1 MTLCMN
7 PDGLYGQL
15 ESNIVKREA
24 PVSLFCYFCRAV
36 FRVGTGRGP
45 AFESSSM
52 SSDNLNE
59 MKEQKKLYP
68 IRFKEE
74 TLEYPWGRKTFSL
87 ADLGAVDSV
96 AGNGW
101 LAGNAFSDIMETYLE
116 RVGGEDV
123 YKYYGRQFPV
133 SVSFLDINGVFPARC
148 HPDDEAAGQRYDALG
163 KRVFWRVLEAAP
175 DARLYIGFARDM
187 SASDF
192 YGSVLSGTLRETLN
206 VHVPA
211 AGESFCIAPG
221 TVYAAE
227 GRMKILEISE
237 SSLVAFILEGQAEA
251 PQAGENAA
259 EALDLINLGRTDFS
273 QALRPA
279 GCQDA
284 GSAAGTAAGSAT
296 GDGVPS
302 EGCTE
307 LLSSPEFSVNGMSV
321 SEPLK
326 LTSGDSFTVLVCT
339 QGGIS
344 VQVKGRKEDGTA
356 SMDNYS
362 LHKGESLLV
371 PADVEEFFLVPVERG
386 AEVLSVFMDRHEDVD
401 SYINP
406 DTDPYLDGED
416 YEGVED
422 MEDEEA

>member
-1 MTLCMN
+1 
-7 PDGLYGQL
+7 
-15 ESNIVKREA
+15 
-24 PVSLFCYFCRAV
+24 
-36 FRVGTGRGP
+36 
-45 AFESSSM
+45 
-52 SSDNLNE
+52 

-74 TLEYPWGRKTFSL
+74 TLEYPWGRETFSL
-87 ADLGAVDSV
+87 ADLGVVDSV

-133 SVSFLDINGVFPARC
+133 SVSFLDISGVFPARC

-192 YGSVLSGTLRETLN
+192 YDSVLAGTLRETLN
-206 VHVPA
+206 VRVPA

-237 SSLVAFILEGQAEA
+237 SSLIAFTLEDQAE
-251 PQAGENAA
+251 PRQAGKNAA
-259 EALDLINLGRTDFS
+259 EVLDLMNLGRTDFAQS
-273 QALRPA
+273 MCPA
-279 GCQDA
+279 GCQ
-284 GSAAGTAAGSAT
+284 AAGSAD
-296 GDGVPS
+296 GDGISPDS
-302 EGCTE
+302 CKE
-307 LLSSPEFSVNGMSV
+307 LLSSSEFSVNGMRV
-321 SEPLK
+321 TEPLK

-339 QGGIS
+339 GGGIS

-356 SMDNYS
+356 SMDSYS

-371 PADVEEFFLVPVERG
+371 PADVAEFFLVPVERG
-386 AEVLSVFMDRHEDVD
+386 AEVLSVFMERHEDVD

-406 DTDPYLDGED
+406 DTDPYLEGED

-422 MEDEEA
+422 MGDEGADDVR

>member
-1 MTLCMN
+1 
-7 PDGLYGQL
+7 
-15 ESNIVKREA
+15 
-24 PVSLFCYFCRAV
+24 
-36 FRVGTGRGP
+36 
-45 AFESSSM
+45 
-52 SSDNLNE
+52 

-74 TLEYPWGRKTFSL
+74 TLEYPWGRETFSL

-296 GDGVPS
+296 GDGIS
-302 EGCTE
+302 AEGCTE

-356 SMDNYS
+356 SMD
-362 LHKGESLLV
+362 K
-371 PADVEEFFLVPVERG
+371 EFFLVPVERG
-386 AEVLSVFMDRHEDVD
+386 AEVLSVFIERHEDVD

-406 DTDPYLDGED
+406 DTDPYLEGED